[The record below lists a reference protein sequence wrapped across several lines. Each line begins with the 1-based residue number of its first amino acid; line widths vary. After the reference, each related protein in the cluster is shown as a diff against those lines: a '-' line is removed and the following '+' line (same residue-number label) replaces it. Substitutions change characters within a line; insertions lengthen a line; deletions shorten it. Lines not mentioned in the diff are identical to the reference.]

1 MESNNNFKKNAPFN
15 RGTGLL
21 IIEVRQSNPNGDPDS
36 EGEPRTIDNDGRGL
50 ISPVSFKRKLRDLV
64 ADKDGFAW
72 MTAGDFLGLEG
83 EKDTRTIFHNTQRG
97 LNHPTDKRTIKAK
110 YNILETRFRKREI
123 IEKMDAFEFAS
134 EFWDARIFGNT
145 FLESLK
151 EKTDK
156 DQTKGT
162 STKGQKKNNL
172 EELEKRSHFINTG
185 IVQFGAGISI
195 APITVIRETWTNK
208 AGVEKDKDRG
218 LAPLAWRVVP
228 HALYVMPFFVNPCLA
243 AKTGCGL
250 NDLKLMQFMIP
261 YAYSLNPSVARPHV
275 EIRHAW
281 YAEHKSPLGSCL
293 DSLIIDALTP
303 KKTKGRVDEPSTS
316 IADYDLIPKPLDDAI
331 QSRLE
336 GFEDLCAKQWG

>member
-1 MESNNNFKKNAPFN
+1 MNAPFN

-36 EGEPRTIDNDGRGL
+36 EGEPRTIDTDGRGL

-72 MTAGDFLGLEG
+72 LTAKETFKLEG
-83 EKDTRTIFHNTQRG
+83 EQDTRTIIHNTRRG
-97 LNHPTDKRTIKAK
+97 LDHPVEKKEIKAK
-110 YNILETRFRKREI
+110 YNILETRFRDRDV
-123 IEKMDAFEFAS
+123 IEKMDAFKFSA

-151 EKTDK
+151 EKDDK
-156 DQTKGT
+156 NKTKGT
-162 STKGQKKNNL
+162 STKEQKKNDL
-172 EELEKRSHFINTG
+172 EKFEKRSHFINTG
-185 IVQFGAGISI
+185 VVQFGSGISI

-218 LAPLAWRVVP
+218 MAPLAWRVVP
-228 HALYVMPFFVNPCLA
+228 HGLYAMPFFVNPCLA
-243 AKTGCGL
+243 LKTGCGF
-250 NDLKLMQFMIP
+250 NDLKLLQFMIP
-261 YAYSLNPSVARPHV
+261 HAYSLNPSVSRPHV

-281 YAEHKSPLGSCL
+281 YAEHKSPLGSCP

-303 KKTKGRVDEPSTS
+303 KKTKGRLDEPSTS
-316 IADYDLIPKPLDDAI
+316 IADYDPIPPTLENDIRK
-331 QSRLE
+331 RL
-336 GFEDLCAKQWG
+336 GNFDDLCTKQWS